1 MIDVKIAGQRA
12 RKLKLNRR
20 TKISDVLKELGLA
33 RETVAVKLN
42 GKIAPEEET
51 VKDRDKLEVTLV
63 VTGG

>member
-1 MIDVKIAGQRA
+1 LIEVRIAGQRA
-12 RKLKLNRR
+12 RKLKLSGK
-20 TKISDVLKELGLA
+20 TKIADVLTKLGLA

-51 VKDRDKLEVTLV
+51 VKEKDKLEVLIV

>member
-1 MIDVKIAGQRA
+1 MAGQRT
-12 RKLKLNRR
+12 RKLKVIGK
-20 TKISDVLKELGLA
+20 TKVADVLKKLGLA

-51 VKDRDKLEVTLV
+51 VKDKDKLEVLLV